1 LAWEINLN
9 GKVAIVTGAG
19 GGIGEATS
27 KLLAEAGC
35 RIVLVDV
42 DEEAIESVT
51 QKIKT
56 TTLPLKVNVAD
67 SASIKSMVK
76 RVIDEFGSIDIL
88 VNNAGITRDALLLR
102 MKDEEWKEVLNVN
115 LGGTF
120 NCTREVIKW
129 MMKQKAGKIVNISST
144 IGLTGNVGQANYAAS
159 KAAIIGFTKSC
170 AKEVASRGINVN
182 AICPGFIQTPMTQ
195 RLPEKVRQ
203 DYLSKIPLA
212 RFGKPVDV
220 ANAVLFLVSDAA
232 SFITGQVIVVDGGMV
247 M

>member
-1 LAWEINLN
+1 MSLRVDLK
-9 GKVAIVTGAG
+9 GKIAIVTGAG

-35 RIVLVDV
+35 KVVLVDLN
-42 DEEAIESVT
+42 EEAINSVA
-51 QKIKT
+51 QKIPT
-56 TTLPLKVNVAD
+56 TTLALKVDVAD
-67 SASIKSMVK
+67 LASTKLMVK
-76 RVIDEFGSIDIL
+76 KVIDEFGSIDIL
-88 VNNAGITRDALLLR
+88 VNNAGITRDVLLLR
-102 MKDEEWKEVLNVN
+102 MKDEEWREVLDVN

-129 MMKQKAGKIVNISST
+129 MVKQRAGKIVNISST
-144 IGLTGNVGQANYAAS
+144 VGLTGNVGQANYAAS

-195 RLPEKVRQ
+195 RLPERVRQ

-212 RFGKPVDV
+212 RFGKPIDI

-232 SFITGQVIVVDGGMV
+232 SFITGQVVIVDGGMV

>member
-1 LAWEINLN
+1 
-9 GKVAIVTGAG
+9 
-19 GGIGEATS
+19 
-27 KLLAEAGC
+27 
-35 RIVLVDV
+35 
-42 DEEAIESVT
+42 
-51 QKIKT
+51 
-56 TTLPLKVNVAD
+56 
-67 SASIKSMVK
+67 MVK
-76 RVIDEFGSIDIL
+76 KVIDEFGSIDIL
-88 VNNAGITRDALLLR
+88 VNNAGITRDVLLLR
-102 MKDEEWKEVLNVN
+102 MKDEEWREVLDVN

-129 MMKQKAGKIVNISST
+129 MVKQRAGKIVNISST
-144 IGLTGNVGQANYAAS
+144 VGLTGNVGQANYAAS

-195 RLPEKVRQ
+195 RLPERVRQ

-212 RFGKPVDV
+212 RFGKPIDI

-232 SFITGQVIVVDGGMV
+232 SFITGQVVIVDGGMV